1 MDIVAIDAR
10 QGKRGKRETVK
21 FAGTEAKEQI
31 DSYINE
37 VHMAKEDMSE
47 SASAAASSAK
57 LAESWATGGTFARDD
72 EDVNNA
78 KYWAEYA
85 HTAEEHVVEAENA
98 VLSAETKALAAA
110 EAAAL
115 SETHAA
121 TSESHAETS
130 EQKAELSE
138 SWAVGGTG
146 KREGEDT
153 NNAKYWCEQ
162 AQGAVAGVASFNGRS
177 GVVTPQSGDYS
188 YDQISNTP
196 SAATSEADGLMSSA
210 DKTKLDGIAEG
221 ATKVSID
228 SDVAE
233 GSANA
238 VSGGGVF
245 TAIKAVKDSI
255 VSTVTA
261 SIESIKTAI
270 GDATTSA
277 RGLMTAADKT
287 KLDGV
292 ATGANKTT
300 LIDNL
305 TTATAGQ
312 GALDAHA
319 GYTLAQSLTHESDR
333 AILLAV
339 TLSGGS
345 SNTYTT
351 PSIGTFRNIACELLS
366 GSVLLGSATADKN
379 LFMSG
384 EIIRVFYTDGSLYY
398 ADVAYAND
406 TTIAIATTWSTSPA
420 LTVRVIGFN

>member
-72 EDVNNA
+72 ENVNNA

-98 VLSAETKALAAA
+98 VMSAETKALAAA

-153 NNAKYWCEQ
+153 NNAKYWAEY
-162 AQGAVAGVASFNGRS
+162 AKASAIGVSSFNGRQ

-196 SAATSEADGLMSSA
+196 SAATSDTDGLMTAA

-255 VSTVTA
+255 V
-261 SIESIKTAI
+261 
-270 GDATTSA
+270 
-277 RGLMTAADKT
+277 
-287 KLDGV
+287 
-292 ATGANKTT
+292 KTT

-305 TTATAGQ
+305 TTTTAGQ

-319 GYTLAQSLTHESDR
+319 GYSLSN
-333 AILLAV
+333 ILNKTGISQYKV
-339 TLSGGS
+339 IGS
-345 SNTYTT
+345 SYTFSDMINDNSGHT
-351 PSIGTFRNIACELLS
+351 RPIFFTNWSDSTNFPANYGAGVKFAGLDSRSTFILYMVGGALY
-366 GSVLLGSATADKN
+366 
-379 LFMSG
+379 
-384 EIIRVFYTDGSLYY
+384 FYTGDWHKVS
-398 ADVAYAND
+398 A
-406 TTIAIATTWSTSPA
+406 S
-420 LTVRVIGFN
+420 